1 MKLTT
6 EAYDVS
12 GKLLPSQEYTV
23 VSSFAC
29 DFLEPFPEPIV
40 FGLWIANPKDQTKVK
55 VTPIYLT
62 QAQVDKAQDPK

>member
-12 GKLLPSQEYTV
+12 GKLLPSKEYIV

-29 DFLEPFPEPIV
+29 DFLEPFPEPIA
-40 FGLWIANPKDQTKVK
+40 FGLWIANPKDQIKV
-55 VTPIYLT
+55 VPIYLT
-62 QAQVDKAQDPK
+62 QAQLEKLQDPK